1 MGDFSAENS
10 VVHEEQLNIFLIA
23 DEHLLETIGQEVSG
37 FMILLVT
44 NLWLDKLSSESSSGR
59 AINTMN
65 SSVRLRLSK
74 IKKVTNWLEILTLS
88 LLNLSD
94 WNLCGCLVIFLTI
107 FLLCNG

>member
-10 VVHEEQLNIFLIA
+10 VVHEEQLNIFLVA
-23 DEHLLETIGQEVSG
+23 DEHLLETISQEVSG

-44 NLWLDKLSSESSSGR
+44 NLWLLKLSSESSSGR
-59 AINTMN
+59 AINTTN
-65 SSVRLRLSK
+65 SSVRFRLSK
-74 IKKVTNWLEILTLS
+74 NNNGKEMAVELTLS